1 MFVSFTAVPYFQ
13 YILTLTVIA
22 FLHPFLV
29 YRWSNNYMTDYIIYN
44 FRKKYKSISTKN
56 LGFFTKY
63 CGMSCNN
70 MKCMIHIYRI
80 SYWYF
85 PHKSFLGDGILHL
98 KRMVKISGDD
108 NIEQGK

>member
-44 FRKKYKSISTKN
+44 FRKKYKCVSTKRKSWIFYEI
-56 LGFFTKY
+56 LWDELQQY
-63 CGMSCNN
+63 EV
-70 MKCMIHIYRI
+70 YD
-80 SYWYF
+80 SYL
-85 PHKSFLGDGILHL
+85 PNFLL
-98 KRMVKISGDD
+98 VFSS
-108 NIEQGK
+108 